1 MPDRPNVVVI
11 LSDQQRWDTL
21 ACYGNDWIQTP
32 RLNRLAEQSAVF
44 EAAYVT
50 QPVCVPARASIMTG
64 LYPHS
69 AGPVVN
75 KMNLDPSIPVL
86 PEMISDDYTCGY
98 FGKWHLGDDIIR
110 QHGYHEWVSSEDG
123 HRAQYTRREHLRVMS
138 DYWHYLR
145 EQGYEPQTEAYGA
158 MIFDAWERAL
168 MPEEHQMASFL
179 GRRAADFIRR
189 NAGAPF
195 VMYVSTFEPHPPYYG
210 PLNDLYDPAQIP
222 TGPAFLQRPEG
233 HSLVNRVRADYYTNW
248 LGSEAA
254 PPPGEYVTS
263 SAAAALGNDVT
274 TEHGWRT
281 LRARYMAN
289 ITLADSMVGMISD
302 ALDEVGVADNT
313 AVVFSSEHGDM
324 AGDHRML
331 EKRTFYEEASRVPL
345 LMRVPWLSQS
355 ARKIEGS
362 AGHIDLIPTLLDL
375 MGESPPAHLQGKSLA
390 PVLSGD
396 ADLSDNE
403 VFIQW
408 NGLSPD
414 MEDRALGWPQIN
426 RMLNNS
432 WRSVVVDRWKL
443 NLCAAD
449 QCELFDL
456 RSDPHETRNLFDD
469 PAQRDRV
476 RDMTAR
482 IRAWQ
487 VRMGDT
493 APLPSV

>member
-1 MPDRPNVVVI
+1 
-11 LSDQQRWDTL
+11 
-21 ACYGNDWIQTP
+21 
-32 RLNRLAEQSAVF
+32 
-44 EAAYVT
+44 
-50 QPVCVPARASIMTG
+50 
-64 LYPHS
+64 
-69 AGPVVN
+69 
-75 KMNLDPSIPVL
+75 
-86 PEMISDDYTCGY
+86 
-98 FGKWHLGDDIIR
+98 
-110 QHGYHEWVSSEDG
+110 
-123 HRAQYTRREHLRVMS
+123 
-138 DYWHYLR
+138 
-145 EQGYEPQTEAYGA
+145 
-158 MIFDAWERAL
+158 

-222 TGPAFLQRPEG
+222 TGPAFLQRPDG

-248 LGSEAA
+248 LGSESP

-263 SAAAALGNDVT
+263 SGAAALGNDVT
-274 TEHGWRT
+274 TEDGWRT

-289 ITLADSMVGMISD
+289 ITLVDSMVGMISD
-302 ALDEVGVADNT
+302 ALDEAGVSDNT

-355 ARKIEGS
+355 SRKIDGS
-362 AGHIDLIPTLLDL
+362 VGHIDLIPTLLDL
-375 MGESPPAHLQGKSLA
+375 MGESAPAHLEGKSLA

-408 NGLSPD
+408 NGISPE

-469 PAQRDRV
+469 PAQRDRI
-476 RDMTAR
+476 RDMAAR

-487 VRMGDT
+487 VRTGDT